1 MGISGPDS
9 IQDLSQVLTGTRR
22 TEGAGGRPSGQVGE
36 SPRTAHDTVALSNE
50 SVERGAILEQI
61 KALPDVPTK
70 DLAAIKAAI
79 ENGTYRVDSERVASG
94 VIQDTFLNSLL

>member
-22 TEGAGGRPSGQVGE
+22 TEEAGSQPQRQVGH
-36 SPRTAHDTVALSNE
+36 STQATHDPVALSSE
-50 SVERGAILEQI
+50 SLERGVITEQI

-70 DLAAIKAAI
+70 DLSAIRTAI
-79 ENGTYRVDSERVASG
+79 ENGTYRVDSERVAAG
-94 VIQDTFLNSLL
+94 VIQETFLNSLG